1 VIVPRNKLLFWVAVV
16 ILPFCLVAA
25 VVPGM
30 LMAALGLIAVFT
42 IVALIDAMRS
52 LGTVAGFSVQL
63 PAVVRMSKDRRG
75 KIEVRIRNS
84 KQRGRTLRLGLPFP
98 EQIESEQ
105 TEAVVNL
112 PAGAEW
118 SRYEWPC
125 LPRKRGNYP
134 LETVYLE
141 ASSPFGFWAQRGAAA
156 VQSELRVYPNLL
168 SERKQ
173 LAALFLNR
181 GSFGLH
187 AQRQIGKGRDFEKLR
202 EYIPGDSFDEIHWKA
217 TAKRGRPVTKVFQIE
232 RTQEVYVIIDASRL
246 SARPLARA
254 EHDQPGRSLGL
265 SRSPVRNTHPQPGSE
280 NQQPNQRE
288 STPEPETILERFMIA
303 ALVLGLA
310 AEKQGDLFGLLTF
323 ADQVKTF
330 VRAKNGKAHFSSCRD
345 ALYTLQPRI
354 VTPDYDEVC
363 TFIRLRLRHRAL
375 LVFLTSLDDPLV
387 AESFVRNMDLIR
399 RQHLIVVN
407 MLQPPGVSPLF
418 TNPNIASMDDLYQHL
433 GGHLLWQ
440 KLREVE
446 KVLQRRGVRFSLL
459 QNERLSAE
467 LVSQYLNVKRRQ
479 LI

>member
-1 VIVPRNKLLFWVAVV
+1 MFVIVPRTKLLFWVAIV

-30 LMAALGLIAVFT
+30 LMAALGLIGIFVL
-42 IVALIDAMRS
+42 VALIDGIRS
-52 LGTVAGFSVQL
+52 IGNLAGFSVQL
-63 PAVVRMSKDRRG
+63 PAVVRMSKDRAG
-75 KIEVRIRNS
+75 KIELRIRNE
-84 KQRGRTLRLGLPFP
+84 KQSARTLRLGLPFP
-98 EQIESEQ
+98 EQIDSEQ
-105 TEAVVNL
+105 TDAIVSL
-112 PAGAEW
+112 PAAAEW

-125 LPRKRGNYP
+125 LPRRRGNYP
-134 LETVYLE
+134 IETVYLE
-141 ASSPFGFWAQRGAAA
+141 TPSPFGFWARRGVAR
-156 VQSELRVYPNLL
+156 VQSELRVYPNLFT
-168 SERKQ
+168 ERKQ

-181 GSFGLH
+181 GTFGLH

-217 TAKRGRPVTKVFQIE
+217 SAKRGRPVTKVFQIE
-232 RTQEVYVIIDASRL
+232 RTQEVYVVIDASRL

-254 EHDQPGRSLGL
+254 
-265 SRSPVRNTHPQPGSE
+265 GSAA
-280 NQQPNQRE
+280 NKTD
-288 STPEPETILERFMIA
+288 SDAEPETILERFMTA

-310 AEKQGDLFGLLTF
+310 AEQQGDLFGLVTF

-345 ALYTLQPRI
+345 ALYTLQPHV

-375 LVFLTSLDDPLV
+375 LVFLTSLDDPLL

-399 RQHLIVVN
+399 RQHLILVN
-407 MLQPPGVSPLF
+407 MLQPPGVSPMF
-418 TNPNIASMDDLYQHL
+418 TNPNIVSMDDLYQHL

-440 KLREVE
+440 KLRELE
-446 KVLQRRGVRFSLL
+446 KVLQRRGVQFSLL
-459 QNERLSAE
+459 QNERLSAD
-467 LVSQYLNVKRRQ
+467 LVTQYLNVKRRQ